1 MPESSNDMEESES
14 DGVGLYW
21 VALYL
26 VDLVYGGPEEGGWWY
41 QAGTLV
47 VSPETYRDI
56 GGAPAAFVQRG
67 DALAYREK
75 LEPNLAT
82 LNAGRPP
89 IEATNSVGIYELH
102 LTRAQ
107 LLPTHF
113 PNRQPHYE

>member
-1 MPESSNDMEESES
+1 MPKPGDDVEESED

-26 VDLVYGGPEEGGWWY
+26 VDLVCGRAEEGGWWY

-47 VSPETYRDI
+47 VSPETYHEI
-56 GGAPAAFVQRG
+56 GGAPAAFVERG
-67 DALAYREK
+67 DAIAYRER
-75 LEPNLAT
+75 LEPSLAK
-82 LNAGRPP
+82 LNACRPP
-89 IEATNSVGIYELH
+89 IEATNSVGIYELR

-113 PNRQPHYE
+113 PDRRPHYE